1 MLKEEIKEKA
11 TKLKDKENEFTHV
24 ELLSCA
30 GTKLNFKDCFTE
42 SSQQPNDVGVITPI
56 YKDTV
61 AEENSLSFFPSLE
74 VRGQARIK
82 NKFS

>member
-1 MLKEEIKEKA
+1 M
-11 TKLKDKENEFTHV
+11 
-24 ELLSCA
+24 
-30 GTKLNFKDCFTE
+30 KLNFKDCFIE

-82 NKFS
+82 TKFS